1 MQKNGVYLGLCLVSF
16 MLCSCAPIVLGGA
29 ATGVVVATDRR
40 SASVVIDD
48 KTLQFNVLSSLFREK
63 YVYQNSHI
71 NATAYNGAILL
82 TGEARDQSVR
92 QQAES
97 IASRVA
103 GVQRVYNYIV
113 IGPTSSFSN
122 RTYDTTQTAK
132 VKTALLDVDIAG
144 FNPSRVKVVTEH
156 GVTYLMGLVSESE
169 SNAAIGVAQKVS
181 GVVRVVSLFE
191 ISEQVG
197 N

>member
-1 MQKNGVYLGLCLVSF
+1 MQKRFFCFGLCLVSF
-16 MLCSCAPIVLGGA
+16 MLCSCAPIVIGGA

-71 NATAYNGAILL
+71 NATAYNGSILL
-82 TGEARDQSVR
+82 TGEAMDQNVR

-97 IASRVA
+97 IAGSVA

-113 IGPTSSFSN
+113 IGPSSSLSN
-122 RTYDTTQTAK
+122 RTYDTKQTAK
-132 VKTALLDVDIAG
+132 VKTALLDVAMTG

-156 GVTYLMGLVSESE
+156 GVTYLMGLLSEAE
-169 SNAAIGVAQKVS
+169 SNAVIGVAQKVS

-191 ISEQVG
+191 ISEPVG

>member
-40 SASVVIDD
+40 SAGVVIDD

-63 YVYQNSHI
+63 YVYRNSHI

-82 TGEARDQSVR
+82 TGEAMDQSVR

-191 ISEQVG
+191 ISE
-197 N
+197 

>member
-1 MQKNGVYLGLCLVSF
+1 M
-16 MLCSCAPIVLGGA
+16 
-29 ATGVVVATDRR
+29 
-40 SASVVIDD
+40 
-48 KTLQFNVLSSLFREK
+48 
-63 YVYQNSHI
+63 
-71 NATAYNGAILL
+71 
-82 TGEARDQSVR
+82 DQSVR

-191 ISEQVG
+191 ISE
-197 N
+197 